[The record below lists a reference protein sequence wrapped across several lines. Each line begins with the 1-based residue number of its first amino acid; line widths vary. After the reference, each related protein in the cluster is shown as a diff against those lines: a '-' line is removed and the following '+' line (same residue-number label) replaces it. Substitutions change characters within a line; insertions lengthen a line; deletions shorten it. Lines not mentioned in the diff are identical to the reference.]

1 MGIGVGV
8 NVCVAALL
16 AVGVEVAVSVATEL
30 ARASDCDC
38 ETVASDTVLMAVGG
52 TAELSATL
60 PANLLAKAAL
70 STDET
75 RSRRNQSGG
84 CIAPQSRIAK
94 ISAAATNKER
104 RAANSPDSFSQGN
117 KTLTAPV
124 SIGEPSAS
132 TNPNFVTRCERCSQ
146 LSSCV
151 SSIGSSNA
159 AR

>member
-1 MGIGVGV
+1 MGIEVGV
-8 NVCVAALL
+8 TTCVAVLL
-16 AVGVEVAVSVATEL
+16 AVGVEVVVSAAAEL
-30 ARASDCDC
+30 ASAPAC
-38 ETVASDTVLMAVGG
+38 ETLASDTVLMAVAGA
-52 TAELSATL
+52 AELSATL
-60 PANLLAKAAL
+60 PANLSAKAAVNA
-70 STDET
+70 DET

-94 ISAAATNKER
+94 SNAAAANKER

-132 TNPNFVTRCERCSQ
+132 TSPNFVTRCERYSQ

-151 SSIGSSNA
+151 SSIGSSSA

>member
-1 MGIGVGV
+1 MGIEVGV
-8 NVCVAALL
+8 TTCVAVLL
-16 AVGVEVAVSVATEL
+16 AVGVEVVVSAAAEL
-30 ARASDCDC
+30 ASAPACDC

-52 TAELSATL
+52 AAELSATL
-60 PANLLAKAAL
+60 PANLSAKAAL
-70 STDET
+70 SADET

-94 ISAAATNKER
+94 SNAAAANKER

-132 TNPNFVTRCERCSQ
+132 TSPNFVTRCERYSQ